1 MSNRPNIVL
10 IQADQ
15 LTSQV
20 LPMYGNNMALVPNI
34 TALAD
39 QGITFLNSY
48 CNNPVCG
55 PSRASMM
62 SGQLS
67 SAVGCYDNAGEF
79 LSSVPTFAHYLRD
92 LDYKTCLSGKMHFV
106 GADQLH
112 GFEER
117 LTTDIYPSDF
127 GWTADWCQQDEPY
140 APSRMSL
147 RSIVEAGLCKRS
159 LQIDYDEDVCYQAV
173 QKIYDFARD
182 KNRNPFMLMA
192 SFTHPHNPFVTTQEF
207 WDLYDHNNINMPR
220 IPWSPVSSRDPWSQR
235 YALTIREDEH
245 NVTEEDIRKSRH
257 AYLGMV
263 SYFDSLI
270 GRIVKTLK
278 ECDFYDNTYIFV
290 VADHGEM
297 LGERGTWF
305 KFLPFEWSVRV
316 PMIASGPNVV
326 KGKVENHY
334 TSLVDLLPT
343 FVDLA
348 NNEKKYEFSDNV
360 DGKSLVNFMKGRE
373 TKIPNELM
381 LEFTGEGVY
390 APALIFIRDGIKYI
404 HCRTDPPMMFDLNL
418 DPGETKNLANDPTYS
433 IIAKEMKSEIEK
445 RWNYDELEQNVLR
458 SQKRRLFVQDTL
470 LKGKWSGWDH
480 QPFVDA
486 KKAYVRGAI
495 DPSTTAT
502 KARRR
507 YPFVDTIEPH
517 NPRKK

>member
-1 MSNRPNIVL
+1 MDSRPNILL

-20 LPMYGNNMALVPNI
+20 LSMYGSDMAVTPNI
-34 TALAD
+34 QSLAD
-39 QGITFLNSY
+39 RGVTFLNSY

-62 SGQLS
+62 TGQLS
-67 SAVGCYDNAGEF
+67 SAIGCYDNAGEF

-92 LDYKTCLSGKMHFV
+92 LNYKTCLSGKMHFV

-127 GWTADWCQQDEPY
+127 GWTADWTKQDEPY

-147 RSIVEAGLCKRS
+147 RSIVESGLCKRS
-159 LQIDYDEDVCYQAV
+159 LQIDYDEEVCFKATRKLFDY
-173 QKIYDFARD
+173 ARD
-182 KNRNPFMLMA
+182 PNKNPFMLMA
-192 SFTHPHNPFVTTQEF
+192 SFTHPHNPFVTTKEF
-207 WDLYDHNNINMPR
+207 WDLYDHSKILMPKV
-220 IPWSPVSSRDPWSQR
+220 PWSPISSRDPWSQR

-245 NVTEEDIRKSRH
+245 DVSDKDLRNARH

-263 SYFDSLI
+263 SYFDHLI
-270 GRIVKTLK
+270 GKLIQSLK
-278 ECDFYDNTYIFV
+278 ECDFFENTYVFI

-316 PMIASGPNVV
+316 PMIVSGPNMLA
-326 KGKVENHY
+326 GKIEKRY

-348 NNEKKYEFSDNV
+348 TQGKKYNFSDKLH
-360 DGKSLVNFMKGRE
+360 GKSLLK
-373 TKIPNELM
+373 LM
-381 LEFTGEGVY
+381 RGDIEGSPDEIMIEFTGEGVY
-390 APALIFIRDGIKYI
+390 APALIFIRNGIKYI
-404 HCRTDPPMMFDLNL
+404 HCRTDPPLMFDLNL
-418 DPGETKNLANDPTYS
+418 DPNETKNVATYPDYRS
-433 IIAKEMKSEIEK
+433 IATEMKFEIDK
-445 RWNYDELEQNVLR
+445 RWEYDRLEQDILKT
-458 SQKRRLFVQDTL
+458 QKRRLFVQETL
-470 LKGKWSGWDH
+470 LKGSWTGWDF

-486 KKAYVRGAI
+486 KKSYVRGAI
-495 DPSTTAT
+495 DPNTTAT

-507 YPFVDTIEPH
+507 YPFVDTVRPH
-517 NPRKK
+517 NPRKS